1 MKTIVCQSLDG
12 PDGLAVVEA
21 ESPEPGP
28 GEIKVRLEA
37 WGVTFVDLLMSQGL
51 YQHRP
56 DPPFIPGME
65 AAGEI
70 VALGDGVESPV
81 VGTRVM
87 TRHGPGAYAE
97 EAAIP
102 AEHAIP
108 IPDAMGW
115 EAAAGFRSAFTTGY
129 HALVDGGRLQAGEW
143 ALIHG
148 AAGGVGHAAVQVA
161 KALGATVIGTAS
173 SAEKRQAVLAM
184 GADHVLDYQGGFR
197 DQVKALT
204 DGRGA
209 DVVFDPIGGD
219 VFDES
224 MRSLNMEA
232 RVVVVGFTSGRFPE
246 ARVNHIL
253 IKCASV
259 VGVRVGEFNRRHPDR
274 AAAELEVLLGCARDG
289 RVETHI
295 SHRLALEKAAHAM
308 RAIEDRQVIGRVVLS
323 REA

>member
-97 EAAIP
+97 
-102 AEHAIP
+102 
-108 IPDAMGW
+108 

-259 VGVRVGEFNRRHPDR
+259 VGVRVGDFNRRHPDR